1 MAARGVGNFDTQ
13 QAKQA
18 ARDMFGPSA
27 QHRPTALFVA
37 NDHMAISAMDVLRGE
52 LGLVIPHDVAVVGY
66 DDVPPASWGAYDLTT
81 VRQRANLMVEHTV
94 ETLLAE
100 IGQPETFEP
109 RQIAIDGPLVVRGS
123 TEENINIQ
131 AN

>member
-1 MAARGVGNFDTQ
+1 
-13 QAKQA
+13 
-18 ARDMFGPSA
+18 
-27 QHRPTALFVA
+27 
-37 NDHMAISAMDVLRGE
+37 
-52 LGLVIPHDVAVVGY
+52 
-66 DDVPPASWGAYDLTT
+66 
-81 VRQRANLMVEHTV
+81 MVEHTV